1 MSDIAKLE
9 RDAAASRTAL
19 AAAKAEQT
27 ALNAATAAEAASR
40 SVAWSWQTIVAY
52 RQRQAIESEK
62 VSAALAAFSAAVVED
77 LGLAARLYLDVV
89 RRMAICNALGEDL
102 VKARHIL
109 RTAGLLPMIQRGGR
123 DPIGEAAPFPLTHG
137 MARLPSFLELVTE
150 AVDKQRMVAS
160 RAVSAEDPSA
170 FDGKA
175 SPAMQTDAL
184 RLEWTLAQ
192 EYESLLA
199 VKVQWP
205 DRFAKLS
212 AEEQADTLAYEATR
226 EAVGYSAELPKIAG
240 ARLRETEPPAFKS
253 DDTVRFRL
261 FSDEHAPSR

>member
-1 MSDIAKLE
+1 MSDIGTLT
-9 RDAAASRTAL
+9 AAASKAQDAL

-27 ALNAATAAEAASR
+27 ALNAATTAAAASR

-77 LGLAARLYLDVV
+77 LGGAARLYLDVV
-89 RRMAICNALGEDL
+89 RRMASANALGEDL

-109 RTAGLLPMIQRGGR
+109 RTAGKLPMIQRGGR

-150 AVDKQRMVAS
+150 AVDKERMVAS